1 MDIPISSMMEKQ
13 TKTVAM
19 DDSIAHVEEI
29 LRLNYLSAL
38 PVVDSADGSV
48 IGIISARDLMR
59 FHIEK
64 RDPNGVYA
72 WEICTYKPVEVGPDV
87 SVKQVARLM
96 ISKGIHHILI
106 TENKSVIGIVSALDF
121 VKKFIQDEV

>member
-19 DDSIAHVEEI
+19 DDSIAHVEDV

-38 PVVDSADGSV
+38 PVVDRANGAA
-48 IGIISARDLMR
+48 IGIISTRDLMR

-64 RDPNGVYA
+64 RDPNAVHA
-72 WEICTYKPVEVGPDV
+72 WEVCSYKPVEVGPDV
-87 SVKQVARLM
+87 SVNQVARLM
-96 ISKGIHHILI
+96 INKGIHHILI
-106 TENKSVIGIVSALDF
+106 TENKEILGIVSALDF